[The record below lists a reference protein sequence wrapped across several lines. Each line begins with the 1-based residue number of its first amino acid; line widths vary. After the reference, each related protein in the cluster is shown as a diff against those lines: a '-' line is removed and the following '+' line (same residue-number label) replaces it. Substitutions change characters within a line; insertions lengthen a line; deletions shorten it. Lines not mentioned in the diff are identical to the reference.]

1 MGAKHDKVKNKNRA
15 KGRQRGKHGSMTLV
29 LTALTTNYGHM

>member
-1 MGAKHDKVKNKNRA
+1 MGAKHDKVKIRA
-15 KGRQRGKHGSMTLV
+15 KGRLRGKHGSITLV